1 MRGCTFWVV
10 ALLVILWVTHRD
22 PTIISDLRNWIDEIL
37 LWIEKLDL
45 QSWKLT

>member
-1 MRGCTFWVV
+1 MRGCLPWLIVLV
-10 ALLVILWVTHRD
+10 LVIYLARKD
-22 PTIISDLRNWIDEIL
+22 PTIVHDLRNWIDEIL